1 MEVKGT
7 SFFDFLE
14 LSARFESFVGELQL
28 LSLQESLKAAD
39 PSAGEK
45 AQMENLSK
53 ADKLMRLKQKKREVT
68 CAVNLAKVLDRYI
81 EDNSED
87 RIAFSTF
94 LRAEAKEL
102 AATAF
107 GGTLI
112 GVVVSLSFYNF

>member
-1 MEVKGT
+1 M
-7 SFFDFLE
+7 
-14 LSARFESFVGELQL
+14 QL